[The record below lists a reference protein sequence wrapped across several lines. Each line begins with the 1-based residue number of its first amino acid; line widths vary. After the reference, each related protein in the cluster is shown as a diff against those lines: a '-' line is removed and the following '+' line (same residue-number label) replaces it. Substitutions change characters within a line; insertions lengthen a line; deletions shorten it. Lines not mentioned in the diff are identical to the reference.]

1 MADSPKILHS
11 DLKEFL
17 RIQKKTRP
25 AGSHPAAKAM
35 LKKPRTRNSENLR
48 TREYMRIDHGHRA

>member
-1 MADSPKILHS
+1 MAEAPKVLHS
-11 DLKEFL
+11 DLKEFM

-35 LKKPRTRNSENLR
+35 LKKPRTVRRHIKWNIS
-48 TREYMRIDHGHRA
+48 AV